1 MMEFKQF
8 IRTGLTA
15 PHVYIQTHD
24 FPDPDAIGSAYGIH
38 RILKYFGINSEI
50 CYAGQVTND
59 ALRYLIN
66 EYEISLREAS
76 KIHDMSISDEILLID
91 GQKLNSNMTDL
102 PGEEVACIDHHPD
115 NERVMLPYEDIRP
128 CGSCA
133 SIITEYFRILEVPL
147 DKKTATLLLYG
158 LQMDTDY
165 LRRGVTPLDIDAFG
179 HLFSLADGD
188 MLKRLAGR
196 TMRERDL
203 RAFGAAIETIE
214 LTGHFAIAF
223 IPFACDDYLIAQVAD
238 FMLGLSEV
246 DLSIVYSK
254 RENGL
259 KFSARTLLPGIHCGN
274 LLQTCLG
281 SEGGNGGGHPH
292 MAGGFMPR
300 EKVFSLYDDTLSC
313 EAIKYNMASLQKHL
327 TKKIIEILLQ

>member
-1 MMEFKQF
+1 MEFKHF

-24 FPDPDAIGSAYGIH
+24 FPDPDAIGSACGIHHILKHYGI
-38 RILKYFGINSEI
+38 NTEI
-50 CYAGQVTND
+50 CYAGHVTND
-59 ALRYLIN
+59 ALHHLIN
-66 EYEISLREAS
+66 EYDISLREAS
-76 KIHDMSISDEILLID
+76 EIHDMSISDKIILID
-91 GQKLNSNMTDL
+91 GQKLNANMTDL

-115 NERVMLPYEDIRP
+115 NEQVMLAYEDIRP
-128 CGSCA
+128 CGACT
-133 SIITEYFRILEVPL
+133 SIITEYFRLLEVPL

-158 LQMDTDY
+158 LQMDTDN
-165 LRRGVTPLDIDAFG
+165 LRRGVTSLDIEAFSY
-179 HLFSLADGD
+179 LFSLADGD

-214 LTGHFAIAF
+214 LTGHLAIAF
-223 IPFACDDYLIAQVAD
+223 IPFACDDYLIAQIAD
-238 FMLGLSEV
+238 FMLALSEV

-259 KFSARTLLPGIHCGN
+259 KFSARTLLPDVHCGN
-274 LLQTCLG
+274 LLKTCLG

-292 MAGGFMPR
+292 MAGGFIPR
-300 EKVFSLYDDTLSC
+300 EKLLSLYDNNLSC
-313 EAIKYNMASLQKHL
+313 DSINYNLASLQEHL
-327 TKKIIEILLQ
+327 IKKINIRTP